1 VLKQQAVQQFSQGRD
16 ANVDIP
22 DLPAALF
29 EEQAKTRV
37 SLALLVNQIITDNEL
52 KVDAD
57 RVKEQVETMASAYDD
72 PEQMVN
78 WFYSNPEQLQQVES
92 SVLEDQVAE
101 FIIENAKVKNKSMSF
116 DEIMSPAN
124 A

>member
-1 VLKQQAVQQFSQGRD
+1 M
-16 ANVDIP
+16 
-22 DLPAALF
+22 
-29 EEQAKTRV
+29 
-37 SLALLVNQIITDNEL
+37 NQIITDNEL
-52 KVDAD
+52 KVDAN